1 MLIFEGVIIKPTT
14 PSVWC
19 IELLEFQLQPNISI
33 FLFEEVIPQ
42 LLTKEILTSVRV
54 GAAWMGWPWV
64 VEFLEEKLRKKTD
77 SSVIVNQSSL
87 FYIYKE
93 ENADTFQEICFL
105 PRCRLEINSTLIIY
119 PYEQP
124 SGEVKV
130 QGLGS
135 VLKTGEDGWIDQDEL
150 YSSWICWNMSFF
162 KDVFTIKM
170 HHHPSGIL
178 LFWSM
183 SNLYKPCSLM
193 TWSWLPPRRLDC
205 E

>member
-1 MLIFEGVIIKPTT
+1 MCNLKITQLKRNIFETSISGCHVNFWGCNHQTYYTLSLMYWTPWVPTPT
-14 PSVWC
+14 QHFDVFS
-19 IELLEFQLQPNISI
+19 Q
-33 FLFEEVIPQ
+33 EVIPQ

-54 GAAWMGWPWV
+54 GAAWMVWPWV

-130 QGLGS
+130 QGL
-135 VLKTGEDGWIDQDEL
+135 VL
-150 YSSWICWNMSFF
+150 FF
-162 KDVFTIKM
+162 LDVFTIKM

-183 SNLYKPCSLM
+183 SNLSHAV
-193 TWSWLPPRRLDC
+193 
-205 E
+205 